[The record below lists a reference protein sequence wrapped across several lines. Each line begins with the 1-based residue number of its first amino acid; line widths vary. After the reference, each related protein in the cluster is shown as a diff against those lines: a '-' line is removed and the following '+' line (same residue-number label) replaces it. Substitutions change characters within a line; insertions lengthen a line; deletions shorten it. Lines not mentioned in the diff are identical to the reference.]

1 MKKRIYLFSNGTLAR
16 ESNTLV
22 LIKNGNKHF
31 IPVADVNSIL
41 VFGEV
46 DINKRLLEFLTEQN
60 IPLHF
65 FNYYGYYIGSYL
77 PRRYYNAGIITLK
90 QAEHYL
96 DREKRLDIAKAI
108 VKGSIRNM
116 LVVLNYYRNRGIDTS
131 DEIKRIESI
140 LGNIAKCVEVNELMG
155 NEGNAREIYYN
166 AFNKILKDEN
176 FSYSGRSRRPPTTK
190 LNSLISFGNSMLYVT
205 ILNEVMKTH
214 LDPRIGYL
222 HSTNSRKFS
231 LNLDIAEIFK
241 QFLVDRCIFT
251 LVNKSMLNEHDFM
264 QELNGIYL
272 SESGRR
278 KFLHEFESRLATT
291 IIHKKLRRKIS
302 YQGIIRMELY
312 KLEKHILGDEEYK
325 PFVMLW

>member
-1 MKKRIYLFSNGTLAR
+1 MKKRIYLFSNGTLSR

-22 LIKNGNKHF
+22 LIKNGSKHF

-96 DREKRLDIAKAI
+96 DREKRLDIARVI

-140 LGNIAKCVEVNELMG
+140 LGNVARCVEVNELMG
-155 NEGNAREIYYN
+155 NEGNSREIYYN

-190 LNSLISFGNSMLYVT
+190 LNSLISFGNSMLYIT

-231 LNLDIAEIFK
+231 LNLDMAEIFK
-241 QFLVDRCIFT
+241 PFLVDRCIFT

-291 IIHKKLRRKIS
+291 IMHKKLRRKIS

-325 PFVMLW
+325 PFVMPW